1 MKISLFIDAELRLTR
16 SIFYEFVIKI
26 LQYFS
31 LHSKLPKFYR
41 IKRETNFFPFI
52 TSIIPRFQLQPARG
66 NAIRRDLI

>member
-31 LHSKLPKFYR
+31 LHSKFYR